1 MPRAKI
7 TRRDEQ
13 GDVVKTFADSAPYE
27 GLKPADIVEV
37 ENGHG
42 ELRDYFVAEMKWDF
56 SHFGDTLEILIQ
68 AVEMRQTI
76 QAIKF
81 GGAEWRDGKW
91 HDTSPLAGWWKI

>member
-37 ENGHG
+37 EDGRG

-68 AVEMRQTI
+68 AVEMKPKQHVEMVHLDKQTYYVL
-76 QAIKF
+76 
-81 GGAEWRDGKW
+81 
-91 HDTSPLAGWWKI
+91 SN